1 MRSLRKQRRELP
13 ERRMFSEACPVAVL
27 SVVHTDILKR
37 LISVWCLGT
46 EMGAWERSGVL
57 DHQVLTGGKV
67 WRTDENKAEA
77 AQMKESGQCTHRP
90 LSGLHWRES
99 HAWGP
104 PMLLSLYSTDSYLG
118 VQTFSCSCAFVE
130 DNIGSLSV
138 LPWQCWYPKPCLP
151 T

>member
-13 ERRMFSEACPVAVL
+13 ERRMFSEACPVVVL

-67 WRTDENKAEA
+67 LRTDENKERKRRWKKVGNALI
-77 AQMKESGQCTHRP
+77 GP
-90 LSGLHWRES
+90 LSGLHWREI

-104 PMLLSLYSTDSYLG
+104 SMLLSHYSTDSYLG
-118 VQTFSCSCAFVE
+118 VQTFACSCAFVE
-130 DNIGSLSV
+130 DNTGSLSV